1 MVSRNNLY
9 PKFRPK
15 LSLILS
21 AVSWDDNT
29 KVICA
34 DKELQKKKKKQGA
47 GGTWRLVLV
56 VLGAPRAL
64 KILLTS
70 TIFVLRN
77 WLKDFATIFTHPPKN
92 INYRPSE
99 RERWIITLLVAANTL
114 CTLIRGQIIFLKDWG
129 DSNWFIKMREI
140 REHLLLFIN
149 VVEVWSNLIRWQ

>member
-34 DKELQKKKKKQGA
+34 DKELQKKKGGGR

-64 KILLTS
+64 RILLTS

-77 WLKDFATIFTHPPKN
+77 WLKDWATIFTHPPKN

-99 RERWIITLLVAANTL
+99 RERWIITLLVAANTV
-114 CTLIRGQIIFLKDWG
+114 CTLIRGQIIFLKDWD
-129 DSNWFIKMREI
+129 DSNWLIKMREI
-140 REHLLLFIN
+140 KEHLLLFIN
-149 VVEVWSNLIRWQ
+149 VVEVWLNLIWWQ